1 MSKRVLLTVSGEIP
15 VDVAAQ
21 VAAGVRPRPDY
32 AVLAGEFG
40 ADLLDFTG
48 ARRRGG
54 RLGRVIERGAGRKA
68 LLAWVTFRS
77 RRAYDVVVTD
87 GEQIGLPFAAL
98 CRASGRRGGQHFMIV
113 HVLSVRKKIIPW
125 KLLRLGRYVDK
136 LIVYASAQRRFA
148 VEQLGVAPE
157 RVVLTPFMVDTDFF
171 SPAESPRSSRRT
183 ICSVGLERRDFHTL
197 CAAVEGLDVDV
208 VLAVGSNWSTQPD
221 RITGSPL
228 PSNVRLCTLDF
239 VALRALYAECRF
251 VVMPLDE
258 TDFQAGVTTILEAM
272 AMGKTV
278 VCSATTGQ
286 TDVLVDGRTGLYV
299 PPGDPVALRVAIERL
314 LDDPD
319 YAAELGR
326 AARADAE
333 ERFDVVVYAKGLAA
347 EVLA

>member
-1 MSKRVLLTVSGEIP
+1 MSTRVLLTVSGVMP
-15 VDVAAQ
+15 DDVEAQ

-32 AVLAGEFG
+32 RVLASEFG
-40 ADLLDFTG
+40 AELLDFAG
-48 ARRRGG
+48 ARHRSGRFG
-54 RLGRVIERGAGRKA
+54 RLIERVGGAKA
-68 LLAWVTFRS
+68 LLAWATFRS

-98 CRASGRRGGQHFMIV
+98 CRVAGRRGSRHFMIV
-113 HVLSVRKKIIPW
+113 HVLSVRKKTTPW
-125 KLLRLGRYVDK
+125 RLFRLGRYVDK

-148 VEQLGVAPE
+148 IEQLGVAPD
-157 RVVLTPFMVDTDFF
+157 RVVLTPFMVDTRFF
-171 SPAESPRSSRRT
+171 SPVQPDPPTRRK

-197 CAAVEGLDVDV
+197 CAAVDGLDVEV

-228 PSNVRLCTLDF
+228 PSNVSVCTLDF

-251 VVMPLDE
+251 VVMPLHE
-258 TDFQAGVTTILEAM
+258 IDFQAGVTTILEAM
-272 AMGKTV
+272 AMGKAV
-278 VCSATTGQ
+278 VCSATSGQ
-286 TDVLVDGRTGLYV
+286 TDVIVDERTGLYV
-299 PPGDPVALRVAIERL
+299 PPGDAAALRAAIERL

-333 ERFDVVVYAKGLAA
+333 QRFDVVVYAKGLAA

>member
-1 MSKRVLLTVSGEIP
+1 VSKRVLLTVSGEIP
-15 VDVAAQ
+15 SDVEAQ

-32 AVLAGEFG
+32 AVLAHEFG
-40 ADLLDFTG
+40 ADLLDFAG
-48 ARRRGG
+48 ARRRSG
-54 RLGRVIERGAGRKA
+54 RFGRIIERLAGLKA

-98 CRASGRRGGQHFMIV
+98 CRGSGRGRARHFMIV
-113 HVLSVRKKIIPW
+113 HVLSVRKKTIPW
-125 KLLRLGRYVDK
+125 RLLRLGRYVDK
-136 LIVYASAQRRFA
+136 LIVYASAQQRFA
-148 VEQLGVAPE
+148 IERLGVPPQ
-157 RVVLTPFMVDTDFF
+157 RVVLSPFMVDTVFF
-171 SPAESPRSSRRT
+171 APAPPERSPRRM

-197 CAAVEGLDVDV
+197 CAAVEGLDVEV

-228 PSNVRLCTLDF
+228 PSNVSLCTLDF
-239 VALRALYAECRF
+239 IALRALYAECLF

-272 AMGKTV
+272 AMGKAV
-278 VCSATTGQ
+278 VCSATSGQ

-299 PPGDPVALRVAIERL
+299 PPRDPVALRAAIERL
-314 LDDPD
+314 LADAE

-333 ERFDVVVYAKGLAA
+333 ARFDVVHYAKGLAA